1 MPFIRVGIYK
11 GFINIFQ
18 IILDLIICGTDD
30 RLETKSTDQRNTTSL
45 SVGFLWI
52 FGERL
57 IL

>member
-30 RLETKSTDQRNTTSL
+30 RLETKSTDQRNTACHL
-45 SVGFLWI
+45 LGIHF
-52 FGERL
+52 
-57 IL
+57 